1 MKTRSEESHK
11 NAKITAAGTDVTA
24 GPTTNS
30 PLHPVQSTSPAKMS
44 CVCVSHVCTC
54 TQKHT
59 YIPALKATPVPRWQ
73 MDIAMGRDQLQ
84 RNTQR
89 QFRKGKDDTT
99 VKSSPLRQ
107 RELNRFGNG
116 HYLNTTAFALLFPLS
131 SLKTRKLIDLRS
143 LLPLYQT
150 VPLRELKR
158 GTD

>member
-1 MKTRSEESHK
+1 MQRSQLP
-11 NAKITAAGTDVTA
+11 
-24 GPTTNS
+24 GPTSLQAQRPTLPS
-30 PLHPVQSTSPAKMS
+30 IQSRAHRLLRCRV